1 MKQIFFVLVCFVFG
15 CSSSKEIHQPVVL
28 DEPLKV
34 GSAESAGLDLQL
46 LNRISER
53 LEEEKDHK
61 VHSMLVARNGVL
73 VFEKYFNGHTRDN
86 PHDLRSATKS
96 ITSMLT
102 GIAIDQGILGSVE
115 DPLMDYLQYS
125 YPEVADKGAI
135 ELQHLLKMQ
144 SGLDCHDSD
153 RKTKGQEDR
162 MYKSRDWVDYFLSL
176 SAVYAP
182 GDSTRY
188 CTGGVVALG
197 EAIAQA
203 AEKDFAAFADE
214 MLFAPLGIKNYR
226 WSRFDGG
233 QKVDTGG
240 HLYLTPQ
247 GMVKIGMLVSQ
258 NGAWEG
264 TQLVS
269 SSWLKT
275 STEPLTSIN
284 NNPYGYLWWQN
295 IIPFEAKPV
304 EVLSARG
311 NGGQVIFIVPEFDL
325 VSVFTAGYYNSDETQ
340 VVYDIFFRGVLSAL
354 PELQPSGS

>member
-1 MKQIFFVLVCFVFG
+1 MKQIFLLLLCFLFG
-15 CSSSKEIHQPVVL
+15 CSSSKKIHEPVLL
-28 DEPLKV
+28 DEPLEL
-34 GSAESAGLDLQL
+34 GSADSVGVDLQL

-53 LEEEKDHK
+53 LAEEKDHK

-73 VFEKYFNGHTRDN
+73 VFEEYFNGHSRDN

-96 ITSMLT
+96 ITSLLA

-115 DPLMDYLQYS
+115 DPMMDYLKYS
-125 YPEVADKGAI
+125 YPEVTDKGSI
-135 ELQHLLKMQ
+135 KLHHLLTMQ

-176 SAVYAP
+176 STTHQP

-197 EAIAQA
+197 EVIAQA

-214 MLFAPLGIKNYR
+214 MLFAPLGIRNYR

-233 QKVDTGG
+233 KKVDSGG

-275 STEPLTSIN
+275 STEPHTSIN
-284 NNPYGYLWWQN
+284 NNPYGYLWWQY
-295 IIPFEAKPV
+295 IIPFEVKPV

-311 NGGQVIFIVPEFDL
+311 NGGQVIFVVPEYDL

-340 VVYDIFFRGVLSAL
+340 VVYDIFFRGVLSTL